1 MQISKNTSIGKGKSF
16 LIKII
21 LFLII
26 IIGAV
31 ILLGK
36 IDLPSPNKEIKKII
50 PNEKIKIV
58 K

>member
-1 MQISKNTSIGKGKSF
+1 MEFSKNTSTGKGKSF

-21 LFLII
+21 LFLIVI
-26 IIGAV
+26 ISAV

-36 IDLPSPNKEIKKII
+36 IDFPYPNKEIKKTI
-50 PNEKIKIV
+50 PYEKLKIV